1 MDKEDLRASAPTIP
15 PKNFA
20 DEVVLPEVSSFAL
33 KHGCSKEYSA
43 FVELMCQRS
52 GSFDIRGIR
61 KLCNAFNRTN
71 RGKLSFFDGRM
82 WTFQIGTN
90 DPFVKVFEVASPAT
104 ELIQLYSNL
113 DELKYTR
120 YIFWLGVITAAILT
134 SGTPYFFI
142 VLGFAI
148 LPFVVPTIIS
158 RFI

>member
-1 MDKEDLRASAPTIP
+1 MDKEDLRASIPTIP
-15 PKNFA
+15 PKDFA
-20 DEVVLPEVSSFAL
+20 EEVALPEISSFAL

-43 FVELMCQRS
+43 FVELMRQRP
-52 GSFDIRGIR
+52 GSFDVRGIHN
-61 KLCNAFNRTN
+61 LCNAFNRTN
-71 RGKLSFFDGRM
+71 RGRSSFFDGKM
-82 WTFQIGTN
+82 WTFEIGTN

-104 ELIQLYSNL
+104 ELIQLYSKL

-120 YIFWLGVITAAILT
+120 YIFWLGVITAAIFT

-158 RFI
+158 RLI